1 MAVKSRDS
9 DLYLDL
15 EPSRQEEKSP
25 EQRLWQHLPFSAKQG
40 MLRALQSPTLSRS
53 ERPGS
58 HILRLGER

>member
-1 MAVKSRDS
+1 MAVESGDS

-15 EPSRQEEKSP
+15 EPSRQEGKSP
-25 EQRLWQHLPFSAKQG
+25 EQKLCQHLPFSAKQG

-58 HILRLGER
+58 HILSVGER